1 MKRAESSPNNA
12 GPRSKRTERNPIVF
26 AALLDTSVLWPS
38 LQRDFLLSLAIQGL
52 YRPLW
57 SSAILDELRYYE
69 GQKLVDRGH
78 APVLARQTAQSLVDQ
93 MSSAFND
100 AVVANWESLE
110 GTFGLPDVD
119 DEHVV
124 AAALVGGADTIVTS
138 NLKDFPPQLIPKSL
152 TVISPAQ
159 FAADTVS
166 VSPDVARQA
175 VIAMSSRFIRPPS
188 TVDEILDQLIARY
201 AMIEAVELIRGA
213 R

>member
-1 MKRAESSPNNA
+1 M
-12 GPRSKRTERNPIVF
+12 F
-26 AALLDTSVLWPS
+26 AALLDTSVLRPS
-38 LQRDFLLSLAIQGL
+38 LQRDFLLSLAVEGL

-57 SSAILDELRYYE
+57 SSAILDELRYHDA
-69 GQKLVDRGH
+69 QKLVDRGH
-78 APVLARQTAQSLVDQ
+78 APVLAGQIAQRLVDQ

-100 AVVANWESLE
+100 AMVANWEGLE

-175 VIAMSSRFIRPPS
+175 VIAMSARFIRPSS
-188 TVDEILDQLIARY
+188 TVDGILDHLSARY

>member
-1 MKRAESSPNNA
+1 M
-12 GPRSKRTERNPIVF
+12 F

-38 LQRDFLLSLAIQGL
+38 LQRDFLLSLAIEGL

-57 SSAILDELRYYE
+57 STAILDELCYHE
-69 GQKLVDRGH
+69 AQKLVRRGH
-78 APVLARQTAQSLVDQ
+78 DPALAEQKAQRLVDQ
-93 MSSAFND
+93 MSSAFDD

-124 AAALVGGADTIVTS
+124 AAALVGGADVIVTS
-138 NLKDFPPQLIPKSL
+138 NVKDFPPQQIPKSPM
-152 TVISPAQ
+152 VISPAR

-166 VSPDVARQA
+166 VSPDVAHQA
-175 VIAMSSRFIRPPS
+175 VIAMSSRFVRPSS
-188 TVDEILDQLIARY
+188 TVDEILDHLSARY
-201 AMIEAVELIRGA
+201 AMIEAVELIRSA